1 MVDFP
6 PNGAVGTYNW
16 GTVDSYGRVIE
27 ARDSS
32 IISVVATESVPAFSP
47 ITINGQL
54 ANSDNPFH
62 IGRVVGIT
70 RARILPRFSGE
81 VQTYGELVN
90 PLWRWSPGESIFVN
104 GTYLS
109 RVAPSVGW
117 IKKIGVAK
125 NSTTIIVE
133 LESSILL

>member
-1 MVDFP
+1 MDFP

-16 GTVDSYGRVIE
+16 GTVDVYGRVLQ

-32 IISVVATESVPAFSP
+32 IIHVIATETVPAFLA

-62 IGRVVGIT
+62 VGRIIGIT
-70 RARILPRFSGE
+70 RERILPRFSGE

-90 PLWRWSPGESIFVN
+90 PAWRWIAGEPIFIN

-109 RVAPSVGW
+109 RISPSVGW

-125 NSTTIIVE
+125 NPTTILVE

>member
-1 MVDFP
+1 MDFP

-16 GTVDSYGRVIE
+16 GIVDVYGRVLE
-27 ARDSS
+27 ARHSS
-32 IISVVATESVPAFSP
+32 IISIVATESVPAFSP
-47 ITINGQL
+47 ITISGQL

-70 RARILPRFSGE
+70 KERILPRFSGE

-90 PLWRWSPGESIFVN
+90 PLWRWSPGETIFVN

-109 RVAPSVGW
+109 RIAPVS
-117 IKKIGVAK
+117 
-125 NSTTIIVE
+125 
-133 LESSILL
+133 